1 MQKFSYIWKAKRV
14 AALSVV
20 RMTVGNLLV
29 YLALEI
35 VH

>member
-20 RMTVGNLLV
+20 QMTVGNVV

>member
-20 RMTVGNLLV
+20 RMTVGNVV